1 MAHLRVGLFLFSKY
15 QAQGRVG
22 AMLIV
27 ALTGGIGAGKS
38 LAAQYFSELGARV
51 VDADQL
57 ARIAVE
63 RGSAG
68 FDDVITRFG
77 EAIMRDG
84 DIDRKA
90 LAEIIFSDAKA
101 KEDLEAII
109 HPRVRELFLEVVSDL
124 QPDEILIYEIPL
136 LVETG
141 ARANFDLVITVE
153 ADLEVRKE
161 RLRKRGMFIS
171 EIERRI
177 SQQASREERE
187 DAADFVII
195 NNGDED
201 LLLRA
206 VENLWEELPSR
217 AK

>member
-1 MAHLRVGLFLFSKY
+1 
-15 QAQGRVG
+15 
-22 AMLIV
+22 MLIV

-38 LAAQYFSELGARV
+38 LAAQFFSQLGARV

-57 ARIAVE
+57 ARLAIE
-63 RGSAG
+63 RGSEG
-68 FDDVITRFG
+68 FDEVILRFG
-77 EAIMRDG
+77 EEITRNG

-90 LAEIIFSDAKA
+90 LAEIIFADPKA

-109 HPRVRELFLEVVSDL
+109 HPRVRELFAEVVADL
-124 QPDEILIYEIPL
+124 DPDEILIYEIPL
-136 LVETG
+136 LAETSS
-141 ARANFDLVITVE
+141 AKNFDLVITVE
-153 ADLEVRKE
+153 ADLEMRKE

-177 SQQASREERE
+177 ATQASREERM
-187 DAADFVII
+187 ALADYVII
-195 NNGDED
+195 NDGDED
-201 LLLRA
+201 GLLRA

>member
-1 MAHLRVGLFLFSKY
+1 
-15 QAQGRVG
+15 
-22 AMLIV
+22 MLIV

-57 ARIAVE
+57 ARVAIE
-63 RGSAG
+63 RGSEG
-68 FDDVITRFG
+68 FDEVILRFG
-77 EAIMRDG
+77 EEITRNG

-90 LAEIIFSDAKA
+90 LAEIIFADPKA

-109 HPRVRELFLEVVSDL
+109 HPRVRELFAEVVADL
-124 QPDEILIYEIPL
+124 NQDEILIYEIPL
-136 LVETG
+136 LAET
-141 ARANFDLVITVE
+141 ASAKNFDFVITVE
-153 ADLEVRKE
+153 ADLEIRKE

-177 SQQASREERE
+177 ATQASREERI
-187 DAADFVII
+187 ALADFVII
-195 NNGDED
+195 NDGDED
-201 LLLRA
+201 CLLRA
-206 VENLWEELPSR
+206 VENLWEDLLSR

>member
-1 MAHLRVGLFLFSKY
+1 
-15 QAQGRVG
+15 
-22 AMLIV
+22 MLIV

-38 LAAQYFSELGARV
+38 LAAQYFSDLGARV

-57 ARIAVE
+57 ARVAIE
-63 RGSAG
+63 RGSEG
-68 FDDVITRFG
+68 FDEVILRFG
-77 EAIMRDG
+77 EKIMRDG

-90 LAEIIFSDAKA
+90 LAEIIFADPQA

-109 HPRVRELFLEVVSDL
+109 HPRVRELFAEVVADL
-124 QPDEILIYEIPL
+124 NADEILVYEIPL
-136 LVETG
+136 LVET
-141 ARANFDLVITVE
+141 AAAKNFDLVITVE
-153 ADLEVRKE
+153 ADLELRKD

-177 SQQASREERE
+177 AAQATRE
-187 DAADFVII
+187 DRQALADFVIV
-195 NNGDED
+195 NDGDED
-201 LLLRA
+201 GLLRP

>member
-1 MAHLRVGLFLFSKY
+1 
-15 QAQGRVG
+15 
-22 AMLIV
+22 MLII
-27 ALTGGIGAGKS
+27 ALTGGIGSGKS

-57 ARIAVE
+57 ARVAIE
-63 RGSAG
+63 RGSEG
-68 FDDVITRFG
+68 FDEVILRFG
-77 EAIMRDG
+77 EKIMRDG

-109 HPRVRELFLEVVSDL
+109 HPKVRELFAEVVSDL
-124 QPDEILIYEIPL
+124 APGEVLIYEIPL
-136 LVETG
+136 LVESG
-141 ARANFDLVITVE
+141 VAKNFDLIITIE
-153 ADLEVRKE
+153 ADIEIRKE
-161 RLRKRGMFIS
+161 RLRKRGMYIS

-177 SQQASREERE
+177 SAQASREERE
-187 DAADFVII
+187 AVADYVLI
-195 NNGDED
+195 NDGDED